1 MSYGAA
7 IVVMA
12 VTTHPIGAG
21 GRDQPAEGPHAIPAH
36 TNTREKRSERI
47 SALKKAVSSEHT
59 SEQMQCLQN
68 FSPFTCFTLAIDI
81 FISKEVVAIVTRY
94 FIPLVHIS
102 ERLYVSIRSTC
113 RHKLRGEGGEG
124 RGREW

>member
-1 MSYGAA
+1 MLPPLSWLSPHTPLVLGAA
-7 IVVMA
+7 ASLLKAPMPFLHIQ
-12 VTTHPIGAG
+12 TH
-21 GRDQPAEGPHAIPAH
+21 
-36 TNTREKRSERI
+36 REKRSEHI

-124 RGREW
+124 RSREW